1 MFANRNLTFTKISVF
16 SSHDEEVFVKYKLYI
31 CFDFQNKLK
40 GRNTL
45 NEQTL
50 ELFKTLTE
58 LQGAPGNEHLVR
70 KFMKE
75 QLAQY
80 SDEMVQDKLGSIF
93 GLKKGDEN
101 GPTVMV
107 AGHMDEVG
115 FMVSTITE
123 NGMIRFQTLG
133 GWWSQVLLAQRVQ
146 IMTDNGPVIGVIG
159 SIPPHLLDE
168 AKRSKPMEI
177 SNMLIDI
184 GADDREDAVK
194 IGIRPGQQ
202 VVPICPFT
210 PMANPKKILA
220 KAWDNR
226 YGCGL
231 AIELLKEVK
240 GEKLPNILYSG
251 ATVQEEVG
259 LRGAQTAANMIN
271 PDIFFA
277 LDASP
282 ANDMSGD
289 KKEFGH
295 LGKGTL
301 LRILDRSMV
310 THRGMREFVLDT
322 AETHNIPYQYF
333 ISQGGTDAGRV
344 HTSNN
349 GVPSAVIGICSRYIH
364 TAASIVHV
372 DDYAAAKELLVKLVK
387 ACDKTTVDT
396 IKQNS

>member
-1 MFANRNLTFTKISVF
+1 M
-16 SSHDEEVFVKYKLYI
+16 
-31 CFDFQNKLK
+31 
-40 GRNTL
+40 

-50 ELFKTLTE
+50 QLFKTLTE
-58 LQGAPGNEHLVR
+58 LPGAPGNEHLVR

-75 QLAQY
+75 QLALY
-80 SDEMVQDKLGSIF
+80 SDEIVQDRLGSVF
-93 GLKKGDEN
+93 GLKKGLEN

-115 FMVSTITE
+115 FMVTAITD
-123 NGMIRFQTLG
+123 NGMLRFQPLG
-133 GWWSQVLLAQRVQ
+133 GWWSQVILAQRVQ
-146 IMTDNGPVIGVIG
+146 IMTKNGPVIGVVG

-168 AKRSKPMEI
+168 AKRNKPMEI

-184 GADDREDAVK
+184 GADDRADAER
-194 IGIRPGQQ
+194 IGIKPGQA
-202 VVPICPFT
+202 VLPICPFT
-210 PMANPKKILA
+210 PMANQKKILA

-231 AIELLKEVK
+231 AVELLKEVK
-240 GEKLPNILYSG
+240 DETLPNILYSG

-282 ANDMSGD
+282 ANDMSGS
-289 KKEFGH
+289 KTEFGQ

-310 THRGMREFVLDT
+310 THLGIREFVLDM
-322 AETHNIPYQYF
+322 AETHKIPYQYF
-333 ISQGGTDAGRV
+333 VSQGGTDAGRV
-344 HTSNN
+344 HQSNN

-364 TAASIVHV
+364 THASIIHV
-372 DDYAAAKELLVKLVK
+372 DDYAAAKELLVKLIK
-387 ACDKTTVDT
+387 ASDRTTVDT
-396 IKQNS
+396 IKANS